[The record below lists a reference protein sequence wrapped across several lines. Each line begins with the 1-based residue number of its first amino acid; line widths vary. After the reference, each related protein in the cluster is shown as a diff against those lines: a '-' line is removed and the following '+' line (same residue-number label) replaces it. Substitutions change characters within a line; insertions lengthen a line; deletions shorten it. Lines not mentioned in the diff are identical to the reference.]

1 MRSSAGLQLVAA
13 CRAFTVAGP
22 KVWNV
27 LPEGTSA
34 QSLTILC
41 QRLKTWLFIQSY
53 TLTSSELL
61 SL

>member
-1 MRSSAGLQLVAA
+1 MRSSAGLQLLAA

-34 QSLTILC
+34 FAFHTVIYAD
-41 QRLKTWLFIQSY
+41 II
-53 TLTSSELL
+53 
-61 SL
+61 